1 MARQPTSMR
10 LRESNQITRIPRV
23 DFTDQRVQAQGLSQ
37 LSSSLQRMSSF
48 FLQQSADKARIEGAE
63 YGAANAP
70 TPQQINEA
78 YESGQELELPG
89 DKSTV
94 YGRAVRKAAL
104 AIADDEMTAIASNR
118 MSNLA
123 QVFDIALND
132 ETMTDE
138 RRAQL
143 AADNGVNDFS
153 PQSFATALDTIN
165 AGYASVLD
173 ENAPGVARKFRA
185 QAAITA
191 NSKYNTY
198 LEAYVKKE
206 NQRLENS
213 FLQAHETIFSIK
225 AISDNLKGQNGLVQI
240 EKLRQGQ
247 TNKSVSFLEG
257 SEIKTFQD
265 NMDATQKTAAMQ
277 VLADGTFTQT
287 NPVRI
292 ISAVQSNK
300 LASEKIPIGVKNS
313 VRLLKS
319 MGMSNTEIAQELRQM
334 QTEMVNFEENEQANA
349 NAKAEAALPQ
359 LKANVITAMGTG
371 NTKAFKTAIDALRKN
386 DALEAANLEQKF
398 IEAGRRRTVSD
409 PEVRSN
415 LVNLISSA
423 ELSFD
428 DVAAAV
434 ANGDLSNKDIEYFQG
449 EANKIENEEFSE
461 TAAFMR
467 GLFELPANYTAIK
480 DTDPNFQK
488 AQIFARL
495 RGKLERRLTEAR
507 QLGQNYDAF
516 AIATELIAE
525 EGGAITD
532 VENKIKINAANNLIA
547 SLNGPVLGDE
557 LRKAGFDPFE
567 PNDYEGALRFLS
579 SQKAL
584 PNDERIPGL
593 RGDDGLRRITGFSK
607 QLIDALEV
615 SQ

>member
-94 YGRAVRKAAL
+94 YGRSVRKAAL
-104 AIADDEMTAIASNR
+104 EIADDQITALASMG

-123 QVFDIALND
+123 QVFDNALND
-132 ETMTDE
+132 DTMTDDK
-138 RRAQL
+138 RAAL
-143 AADNGVNDFS
+143 AAEIGVNDFG
-153 PQSFATALDTIN
+153 PQSFANALDTIN
-165 AGYASVLD
+165 AGYAAVLD

-185 QAAITA
+185 QSAITA

-213 FLQAHETIFSIK
+213 FLQAHETIFSVESIGDLLTGQGGVDAIK
-225 AISDNLKGQNGLVQI
+225 RK
-240 EKLRQGQ
+240 RQEQ
-247 TNKSVSFLEG
+247 TTKSVTFLEG

-265 NMDATQKTAAMQ
+265 GMDATQKTAAMR
-277 VLADGTFTQT
+277 VLTDGTFAQKD
-287 NPVRI
+287 PVSI
-292 ISAVQSNK
+292 ISAVQSNR

-319 MGMSNTEIAQELRQM
+319 MGMSNTEIAQELRKM

-349 NAKAEAALPQ
+349 NAKADAALPQ
-359 LKANVITAMGTG
+359 LKADVITAMGTG
-371 NTKAFKTAIDALRKN
+371 NTEAFKIAIDALRQN

-409 PEVRSN
+409 PDVRSN

-495 RGKLERRLTEAR
+495 RGKLERALTQAR
-507 QLGQNYDAF
+507 QSGQDYDAF
-516 AIATELIAE
+516 AIASELITE
-525 EGGAITD
+525 EGDAITD
-532 VENKIKINAANNLIA
+532 VENTMKVDAGKRTISMLNNLAPQLQKI
-547 SLNGPVLGDE
+547 GVE
-557 LRKAGFDPFE
+557 QFE
-567 PNDYEGALRFLS
+567 EMDFEGAIRFFI
-579 SQKAL
+579 SQKQMD
-584 PNDERIPGL
+584 PKERIPAL
-593 RGDDGLRRITGFSK
+593 RGTDVSTINGFIK
-607 QLIDALEV
+607 QLNDALEV

>member
-10 LRESNQITRIPRV
+10 LRENNQITRIPRV

-94 YGRAVRKAAL
+94 YGRSVRKAAL
-104 AIADDEMTAIASNR
+104 EIADDEITALASMG

-123 QVFDIALND
+123 QVFDNALND
-132 ETMTDE
+132 DTMTDE
-138 RRAQL
+138 KRAAL
-143 AADNGVNDFS
+143 AAEIGVNDFD
-153 PQSFATALDTIN
+153 PLSFANALDTIN
-165 AGYASVLD
+165 AGYAAVLD

-185 QAAITA
+185 QSAITA
-191 NSKYNTY
+191 NTKYNTY
-198 LEAYVKKE
+198 LEAYVKKNNE
-206 NQRLENS
+206 RLEAK
-213 FLQAHETIFSIK
+213 FFQAQENLFSNEVLR
-225 AISDNLKGQNGLVQI
+225 DLLTGENGLVEL
-240 EKLRQGQ
+240 EKLRQER
-247 TNKSVSFLEG
+247 TTKSISFLTG
-257 SEIKTFQD
+257 SEFKTFQD

-277 VLADGTFTQT
+277 VLADGTFAQT
-287 NPVRI
+287 NPVKI
-292 ISAVQSNK
+292 ISYVQSNR

-319 MGMSNTEIAQELRQM
+319 MGMSNTEIAQELRKM
-334 QTEMVNFEENEQANA
+334 QTDMVNFEENEQANVNLRA
-349 NAKAEAALPQ
+349 TEARPQ
-359 LKANVITAMGTG
+359 LVANVINAMVAG
-371 NTKAFKTAIDALRKN
+371 NTEAFETAIKALEKN
-386 DALEAANLEQKF
+386 DPEKAAEMQKEF

-409 PEVRSN
+409 PDVRSN
-415 LVNLISSA
+415 LVNLVSSA

-428 DVAAAV
+428 DVATAV
-434 ANGDLSNKDIEYFQG
+434 ADGTLSNKDIEYFQG

-495 RGKLERRLTEAR
+495 RGKLERELTLAR
-507 QLGQNYDAF
+507 QSGQNYDAF

-532 VENKIKINAANNLIA
+532 VENKIKIKSARQAVKFI
-547 SLNGPVLGDE
+547 NGFADQLEKIGVETFGDDD
-557 LRKAGFDPFE
+557 F
-567 PNDYEGALRFLS
+567 EGAMRFLIT
-579 SQKAL
+579 QKRTE
-584 PNDERIPGL
+584 PRERIPAL
-593 RGDDGLRRITGFSK
+593 RSKDIKDINGYIDQLNDGIE
-607 QLIDALEV
+607 A

>member
-70 TPQQINEA
+70 TPKQIDEA
-78 YESGQELELPG
+78 YKAGQELELPG

-94 YGRAVRKAAL
+94 YGRSVRKAAL
-104 AIADDEMTAIASNR
+104 EIADDQITALASMG

-123 QVFDIALND
+123 QVFDNALND
-132 ETMTDE
+132 DTMTDE
-138 RRAQL
+138 KRAAL
-143 AADNGVNDFS
+143 AAEIGVNDFG
-153 PQSFATALDTIN
+153 PQSFADALDTMN
-165 AGYASVLD
+165 AGYAAVLD

-185 QAAITA
+185 QSAITA
-191 NSKYNTY
+191 NTKYNTY

-206 NQRLENS
+206 NERLEAE
-213 FLQAHETIFSIK
+213 FYQAHETIFSVESIG
-225 AISDNLKGQNGLVQI
+225 DNLKGENGLVQI
-240 EKLRQGQ
+240 ERLRQGQ
-247 TNKSVSFLEG
+247 TNKSISFLTG
-257 SEIKTFQD
+257 SKIKTFQD

-277 VLADGTFTQT
+277 VLTDATFAQPD
-287 NPVRI
+287 PVGI
-292 ISAVQSNK
+292 ISDVQANRLGGK
-300 LASEKIPIGVKNS
+300 TPIGVRNS
-313 VRLLKS
+313 VQLLKS
-319 MGMSNTEIAQELRQM
+319 MGMSNSEIAKELRTLRSEQI
-334 QTEMVNFEENEQANA
+334 NFEENEQANV
-349 NAKAEAALPQ
+349 NAKSEAALPQ
-359 LKANVITAMGTG
+359 LKAAVISAMGKGDTE
-371 NTKAFKTAIDALRKN
+371 AFKTAIDALRRN
-386 DALEAANLEQKF
+386 NPLEAANLEQKF

-409 PEVRSN
+409 PDVRSN

-428 DVAAAV
+428 DVATAV
-434 ANGDLSNKDIEYFQG
+434 ADGTLSNKDIEYFQG

-516 AIATELIAE
+516 AIANDLIGE

-532 VENKIKINAANNLIA
+532 VENTMKVNSGKRTISFLNNLA
-547 SLNGPVLGDE
+547 PE
-557 LRKAGFDPFE
+557 LQKIGVEQFE
-567 PNDYEGALRFLS
+567 EMDFEGAIRFFI
-579 SQKAL
+579 SQKQMD
-584 PNDERIPGL
+584 PKERIPAL
-593 RGDDGLRRITGFSK
+593 RGKDVSTINGFIK
-607 QLIDALEV
+607 QLNDALEV

>member
-89 DKSTV
+89 DKNTV
-94 YGRAVRKAAL
+94 YGRSVRKAAL

-143 AADNGVNDFS
+143 AADNGVDDFS

-173 ENAPGVARKFRA
+173 ENAPSVARKFRA

-191 NSKYNTY
+191 NSKYNKY

-213 FLQAHETIFSIK
+213 FLQAHETIFSVESIGDLLTGQGGVDAIK
-225 AISDNLKGQNGLVQI
+225 RK
-240 EKLRQGQ
+240 RQEQ
-247 TNKSVSFLEG
+247 TTKSVTFLEG

-265 NMDATQKTAAMQ
+265 GMDATQKTAAMQ
-277 VLADGTFTQT
+277 VLTDATFAQPD
-287 NPVRI
+287 PVGI
-292 ISAVQSNK
+292 ISDVQENRLGGK
-300 LASEKIPIGVKNS
+300 TPIGVRNS
-313 VRLLKS
+313 VQLLKS

-334 QTEMVNFEENEQANA
+334 QTEMVNFEENEQAA
-349 NAKAEAALPQ
+349 VNAKAEAALPQ
-359 LKANVITAMGTG
+359 LEADVRRAMVAGDDET
-371 NTKAFKTAIDALRKN
+371 FKTAIEALNRNNPAK
-386 DALEAANLEQKF
+386 ASEMEKEFA
-398 IEAGRRRTVSD
+398 EAGNQRTVSD
-409 PEVRSN
+409 PKV
-415 LVNLISSA
+415 VNELTRMGFR
-423 ELSFD
+423 LSFG
-428 DVAAAV
+428 DVEKATLAGA
-434 ANGDLSNKDIEYFQG
+434 LSIKDQQKFLND
-449 EANKIENEEFSE
+449 ANKFENEEFAE
-461 TAAFMR
+461 TVKYMR
-467 GLFELPANYTAIK
+467 GELFQLPENYDAISENDANFEK
-480 DTDPNFQK
+480 H
-488 AQIFARL
+488 QIFTRL
-495 RGKLERRLTEAR
+495 AGKLERRLTEAR
-507 QLGQNYDAF
+507 LNRVNYDALE
-516 AIATELIAE
+516 IAKELVAE
-525 EGGAITD
+525 EGIEITGA
-532 VENKIKINAANNLIA
+532 ENKIKIKSARRTVKFI
-547 SLNGPVLGDE
+547 NGFEDE
-557 LRKAGFDPFE
+557 LEKINVEKFE
-567 PNDYEGALRFLS
+567 DDDFEGVMRFLIT
-579 SQKAL
+579 QKRME
-584 PNDERIPGL
+584 PRERIPAL
-593 RGDDGLRRITGFSK
+593 RSKDRRFIDGFIS
-607 QLIDALEV
+607 QLNDGIEA

>member
-10 LRESNQITRIPRV
+10 LRENNQITRIPRV

-94 YGRAVRKAAL
+94 YGRSVRKAAL
-104 AIADDEMTAIASNR
+104 EIADDEITALASMG

-123 QVFDIALND
+123 QVFDNALND
-132 ETMTDE
+132 DTMTDE
-138 RRAQL
+138 KRAAL
-143 AADNGVNDFS
+143 AAEIGVNDFD
-153 PQSFATALDTIN
+153 PLSFANALDTIN
-165 AGYASVLD
+165 AGYAAVLD

-185 QAAITA
+185 QSAITA
-191 NSKYNTY
+191 NTKYNTY
-198 LEAYVKKE
+198 LEAYVKKNNE
-206 NQRLENS
+206 RLEAK
-213 FLQAHETIFSIK
+213 FFQAQENLFSNEVLR
-225 AISDNLKGQNGLVQI
+225 DLLTGENGLVEL
-240 EKLRQGQ
+240 EKLRQER
-247 TNKSVSFLEG
+247 TTKSISFLTG
-257 SEIKTFQD
+257 SEFKTFQD

-277 VLADGTFTQT
+277 VLADGTFAQT
-287 NPVRI
+287 NPVKI
-292 ISAVQSNK
+292 ISYVQSNR

-319 MGMSNTEIAQELRQM
+319 MGMSNTEIAQELRKM
-334 QTEMVNFEENEQANA
+334 QTDMVNFEENEQANVNLRA
-349 NAKAEAALPQ
+349 TEARPQ
-359 LKANVITAMGTG
+359 LVANVINAMVAG
-371 NTKAFKTAIDALRKN
+371 NTEAFETAIKALEKN
-386 DALEAANLEQKF
+386 DPEKAAEMQKEF

-409 PEVRSN
+409 PDVRSN
-415 LVNLISSA
+415 LVNLVSSA

-428 DVAAAV
+428 DVATAV
-434 ANGDLSNKDIEYFQG
+434 ADGTLSNKDIEYFQG

-495 RGKLERRLTEAR
+495 RGKLERELTLAR
-507 QLGQNYDAF
+507 QSGQNYDAF

-532 VENKIKINAANNLIA
+532 VENKIKIKSARQAVKFI
-547 SLNGPVLGDE
+547 NGFADQLEKIGVETFGDDD
-557 LRKAGFDPFE
+557 F
-567 PNDYEGALRFLS
+567 EGAMRFLIT
-579 SQKAL
+579 QKRTE
-584 PNDERIPGL
+584 PRERIPAL
-593 RGDDGLRRITGFSK
+593 RSKNIKDINGYIDQLNDGIE
-607 QLIDALEV
+607 A

>member
-70 TPQQINEA
+70 TPKQIDEA
-78 YESGQELELPG
+78 YKDEQELELPG
-89 DKSTV
+89 DKNTV
-94 YGRAVRKAAL
+94 YGRSVRKAAL
-104 AIADDEMTAIASNR
+104 EIADDQITALASMG

-123 QVFDIALND
+123 QVFDNALND
-132 ETMTDE
+132 DTMTDE
-138 RRAQL
+138 KRAAL
-143 AADNGVNDFS
+143 AAEIGVNDFG
-153 PQSFATALDTIN
+153 PQSFADALDTMN
-165 AGYASVLD
+165 AGYAAVLD

-185 QAAITA
+185 QSAITA
-191 NSKYNTY
+191 NTKYNTY

-206 NQRLENS
+206 NERLEAE
-213 FLQAHETIFSIK
+213 FYQAHETIFSVESIG
-225 AISDNLKGQNGLVQI
+225 DNLKGENGLVQI
-240 EKLRQGQ
+240 ERLRQGQ
-247 TNKSVSFLEG
+247 TNKSISFLTG
-257 SEIKTFQD
+257 SKIKTFQD

-277 VLADGTFTQT
+277 VLTDATFAQPD
-287 NPVRI
+287 PVGI
-292 ISAVQSNK
+292 ISDVQANRLGGK
-300 LASEKIPIGVKNS
+300 TPIGVRNS
-313 VRLLKS
+313 VQLLKS
-319 MGMSNTEIAQELRQM
+319 MGMSNSEIAKELRTLRSEQI
-334 QTEMVNFEENEQANA
+334 NFEENEQANV
-349 NAKAEAALPQ
+349 NAKSEAALPQ
-359 LKANVITAMGTG
+359 LKAAVISAMGKGDTE
-371 NTKAFKTAIDALRKN
+371 AFKTAIDALRRN
-386 DALEAANLEQKF
+386 NPLEAADLEQKF

-409 PEVRSN
+409 PDVRSN

-428 DVAAAV
+428 DVATAV
-434 ANGDLSNKDIEYFQG
+434 ADGTLSNKDIEYFQG

-516 AIATELIAE
+516 AIANDLIGE

-532 VENKIKINAANNLIA
+532 VENTMKVNSGKRTISFLNNLA
-547 SLNGPVLGDE
+547 PE
-557 LRKAGFDPFE
+557 LQKIGVEQFE
-567 PNDYEGALRFLS
+567 EMDFEGAIRFFI
-579 SQKAL
+579 SQKQMD
-584 PNDERIPGL
+584 PKERIPAL
-593 RGDDGLRRITGFSK
+593 RGKDVSTINGFIK
-607 QLIDALEV
+607 QLNDALEV

>member
-94 YGRAVRKAAL
+94 YGRSVRKAAL

-143 AADNGVNDFS
+143 AADNGVDDFS

-191 NSKYNTY
+191 NSKYNKY

-213 FLQAHETIFSIK
+213 FLQAHETIFSVESIGDLLTGQGGVDAIK
-225 AISDNLKGQNGLVQI
+225 RK
-240 EKLRQGQ
+240 RQEQ
-247 TNKSVSFLEG
+247 TTKSVTFLEG

-265 NMDATQKTAAMQ
+265 GMDATQKTAAMQ
-277 VLADGTFTQT
+277 VLTDATFAQKD
-287 NPVRI
+287 PVGI
-292 ISAVQSNK
+292 ISDVQENRLGGK
-300 LASEKIPIGVKNS
+300 TPIGVRNS
-313 VRLLKS
+313 VQLLKS
-319 MGMSNTEIAQELRQM
+319 MGMSNTEIAQELRKM
-334 QTEMVNFEENEQANA
+334 QTDMVNFEENEQANA

-359 LKANVITAMGTG
+359 LKADVITAMGTG
-371 NTKAFKTAIDALRKN
+371 NTEAFRTAIDALRQN
-386 DALEAANLEQKF
+386 DPLEAANLEQKF

-409 PEVRSN
+409 PDVRSN

-434 ANGDLSNKDIEYFQG
+434 ANGDLSNNDIEYFQG

-495 RGKLERRLTEAR
+495 RGKLERALTQAR
-507 QLGQNYDAF
+507 QSGQGYDAF
-516 AIATELIAE
+516 AIASELIEE

-532 VENKIKINAANNLIA
+532 VENTMKVNAGKRTISMLNNRASELQKI
-547 SLNGPVLGDE
+547 GVE
-557 LRKAGFDPFE
+557 QFE
-567 PNDYEGALRFLS
+567 EMDFEGAIRFFI
-579 SQKAL
+579 SQKQMD
-584 PNDERIPGL
+584 PKERIPAL
-593 RGDDGLRRITGFSK
+593 RGKDVSTINGFIK
-607 QLIDALEV
+607 QLNDALEV

>member
-10 LRESNQITRIPRV
+10 LRENNQITRIPRV

-94 YGRAVRKAAL
+94 YGRSVRNAAL
-104 AIADDEMTAIASNR
+104 EIADDEITALASMG

-123 QVFDIALND
+123 QVFDNALND
-132 ETMTDE
+132 DTMTDE
-138 RRAQL
+138 KRAAL
-143 AADNGVNDFS
+143 AAEIGVNDFD
-153 PQSFATALDTIN
+153 PLSFANALDTIN
-165 AGYASVLD
+165 AGYAAVLD

-185 QAAITA
+185 QSAITA
-191 NSKYNTY
+191 NTKYNTY
-198 LEAYVKKE
+198 LEAYVKKNNE
-206 NQRLENS
+206 RLEAK
-213 FLQAHETIFSIK
+213 FFQAQENLFSNEVLR
-225 AISDNLKGQNGLVQI
+225 DLLTGENGLVEL
-240 EKLRQGQ
+240 EKLRQER
-247 TNKSVSFLEG
+247 TTKSISFLTG
-257 SEIKTFQD
+257 SEFKTFQD

-277 VLADGTFTQT
+277 VLADGTFAQT
-287 NPVRI
+287 NPVKI
-292 ISAVQSNK
+292 ISYVQSNR

-319 MGMSNTEIAQELRQM
+319 MGMSNTEIAQELRKM
-334 QTEMVNFEENEQANA
+334 QTDMVNFEENEQANVNLRA
-349 NAKAEAALPQ
+349 TEARPQ
-359 LKANVITAMGTG
+359 LVANVINAMVAG
-371 NTKAFKTAIDALRKN
+371 NTEAFETAIKALEKN
-386 DALEAANLEQKF
+386 DPEKAAEMQKEF

-409 PEVRSN
+409 PDVRSN
-415 LVNLISSA
+415 LVNLVSSA

-428 DVAAAV
+428 DVATAV
-434 ANGDLSNKDIEYFQG
+434 ADGTLSNKDIEYFQG

-495 RGKLERRLTEAR
+495 RGKLERELTLAR
-507 QLGQNYDAF
+507 QSGQNYDAF

-532 VENKIKINAANNLIA
+532 VENKIKIKSARQAVKFI
-547 SLNGPVLGDE
+547 NGFADQLEKIGVETFGDDD
-557 LRKAGFDPFE
+557 F
-567 PNDYEGALRFLS
+567 EGAMRFLIT
-579 SQKAL
+579 QKRTE
-584 PNDERIPGL
+584 PRERIPAL
-593 RGDDGLRRITGFSK
+593 RSKNIKDINGYIDQLNDGIE
-607 QLIDALEV
+607 A

>member
-10 LRESNQITRIPRV
+10 LRENNQITRIPRV

-94 YGRAVRKAAL
+94 YGRSVRKAAL
-104 AIADDEMTAIASNR
+104 EIADDEITALASMG

-123 QVFDIALND
+123 QVFDNALND
-132 ETMTDE
+132 DTMTDE
-138 RRAQL
+138 KRAAL
-143 AADNGVNDFS
+143 AAEIGVNDFD
-153 PQSFATALDTIN
+153 PLSFANALDTIN
-165 AGYASVLD
+165 AGYAAVLD

-185 QAAITA
+185 QSAITA
-191 NSKYNTY
+191 NTKYNTY
-198 LEAYVKKE
+198 LEAYVKKNNE
-206 NQRLENS
+206 RLEAK
-213 FLQAHETIFSIK
+213 FFQAQKNLFSNEVLR
-225 AISDNLKGQNGLVQI
+225 DLLTGENGLVEL
-240 EKLRQGQ
+240 EKLRQER
-247 TNKSVSFLEG
+247 TTKSISFLTG
-257 SEIKTFQD
+257 SEFKTFQD

-277 VLADGTFTQT
+277 VLADGTFAQT
-287 NPVRI
+287 NPVKI
-292 ISAVQSNK
+292 ISYVQSNR

-319 MGMSNTEIAQELRQM
+319 MGMSNTEIAQELRKM
-334 QTEMVNFEENEQANA
+334 QTDMVNFEENEQANVNLRA
-349 NAKAEAALPQ
+349 TEARPQ
-359 LKANVITAMGTG
+359 LVANVINAMVAG
-371 NTKAFKTAIDALRKN
+371 NTEAFETAIKALEKN
-386 DALEAANLEQKF
+386 DPEKAAEMQKEF

-409 PEVRSN
+409 PDVRSN
-415 LVNLISSA
+415 LVNLVSSA

-428 DVAAAV
+428 DVATAV
-434 ANGDLSNKDIEYFQG
+434 ADGTLSNKDIEYFQG

-495 RGKLERRLTEAR
+495 RGKLERELTLAR
-507 QLGQNYDAF
+507 QSGQNYDAF

-532 VENKIKINAANNLIA
+532 VENKIKIKSARQAVKFI
-547 SLNGPVLGDE
+547 NGFADQLEKIGVETFGDDD
-557 LRKAGFDPFE
+557 F
-567 PNDYEGALRFLS
+567 EGAMRFLIT
-579 SQKAL
+579 QKRTE
-584 PNDERIPGL
+584 PRERIPAL
-593 RGDDGLRRITGFSK
+593 RSKDIKDINGYIDQLNDGIE
-607 QLIDALEV
+607 A